1 MRIASV
7 RTALL
12 SGSIL
17 VLLAGCVTPPP
28 GPMIDSRPGP
38 NKTWDQYRADDQAC
52 QGYANDVVA
61 GNVNSD
67 NDREI
72 TNTILGA
79 AIGTGVGAAVGN
91 TRGAVAGG
99 IIGAILGLSGSNPD
113 YSQYSA
119 QRRYDIA
126 YARCMRAKGESVP
139 EPGWRARYRRGGYGA
154 YPPPPPPPPGDYGPP
169 PPPPPQDEPPPPPPG
184 N

>member
-38 NKTWDQYRADDQAC
+38 NKTWDQYRADDQTC

-61 GNVNSD
+61 GNVNSA
-67 NDREI
+67 NDREV

-99 IIGAILGLSGSNPD
+99 VIGAILGLGGSNPN

-126 YARCMRAKGESVP
+126 YARCMRAKGEDVR
-139 EPGWRARYRRGGYGA
+139 EPHPRERYRGYRD
-154 YPPPPPPPPGDYGPP
+154 YPPPPRDYGPP
-169 PPPPPQDEPPPPPPG
+169 PPPPEDEPPPPPG